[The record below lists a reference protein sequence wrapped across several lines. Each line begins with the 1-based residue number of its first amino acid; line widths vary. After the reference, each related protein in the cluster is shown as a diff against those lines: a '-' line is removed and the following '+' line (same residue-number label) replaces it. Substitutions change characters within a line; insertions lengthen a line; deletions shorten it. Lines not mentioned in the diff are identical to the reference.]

1 MNTIQTRLQE
11 VLENR
16 QCDYNFPFMWVHGE
30 DDETILREID
40 KIYESGIR
48 GLCVES
54 RPHNGF
60 CREEWWSDMDL
71 ILSRCQQLGMDVWL
85 LDDKHFPTGVA
96 NGVLDEK
103 FPHLRKKCMTEFH
116 TDVRGP
122 VCGGAVILPEL
133 TQDNE
138 LLAVV
143 ACRRED
149 RNEGEALTSEFIDL
163 TDKVCDGLVFCDLPE
178 GVYRIYTVYTQTV
191 EDHHIDTLSAESVD
205 VLINEVY
212 ESHYAHYQRYFGNT
226 FKGFFS
232 DEPYVQ
238 SRSFLGLRGEP
249 AAPHTTF
256 PWNENV
262 RKRMSEKL
270 GCDCRMYL
278 PAIWAPAEGLS
289 ARIRSAY
296 MDTVTSLYYENFNKR
311 LADWCHAHGVLY
323 IGHIIEDANQHSTF
337 TAGGHYFRSLD
348 DMDMAGIDVVLC
360 QIIPGMQ
367 DHVTHIPVN
376 YHFSDP
382 NFFSFG
388 LAKLAS
394 SHAHIQPK
402 KNGMAMC
409 EMFGAYGWAE
419 GLKMMKWLVDHMIVR
434 GINRFV
440 PHAFTLKDNDPD
452 CPPHFYAGGT
462 NPQYPYFRL
471 LMEYADRQIH
481 LTTAGKHVCG
491 SALLYHAEAEW
502 SGGQYMYFHH
512 PARLLTE
519 AQLEFDIVSCDYL
532 LDSSADNG
540 MLAVNDCR
548 FNCLIVPMSQYL
560 PRVTLEKLKALS
572 AAGVRILW
580 LDSKTEMDTEYQP
593 FCADFGE
600 VVALQ
605 DLADY
610 VRRNVGS
617 DISLDK
623 PFRQLRYSHRKGDG
637 CDIYMLFNEN
647 VEQAF
652 TGAIDFSADH
662 GKCLEYDAC
671 SGKLVCRTDRTVT
684 LEPYETRFF
693 LFGDIDVAAPTP
705 EAPCTAA
712 VTPELVW
719 QIDAASFHYGQS
731 SLFNIAAKHPRFG
744 GVLEYRTRFDGTD
757 LRQIDLGAV
766 GETAEVFLNGRSLGT
781 RFAPP
786 YRFDVTEG
794 LQEHNELCV
803 RVTTHL
809 GYERRDHF
817 STYLMMEPTGLLGPV
832 RFLK

>member
-1 MNTIQTRLQE
+1 MKTITTRLQE
-11 VLENR
+11 VLQNS

-30 DDETILREID
+30 DDETILCEID

-54 RPHNGF
+54 RPHNDF
-60 CREEWWSDMDL
+60 CRAEWWSDMDL
-71 ILSRCQQLGMDVWL
+71 ILSRCQELGMAVWL

-96 NGVLDEK
+96 NGMLDEK
-103 FPHLRKKCMTEFH
+103 FPHLRKKCMAEHH

-122 VCGGAVILPEL
+122 ITDGAVILPEL

-138 LLAVV
+138 LLSVI

-149 RNEGEALTSEFIDL
+149 RNEGENLTGEFIDL
-163 TDKVCDGLVFCDLPE
+163 TDKVHDGLVFCDLPE
-178 GVYRIYTVYTQTV
+178 GVYRIYTVYTKTV

-212 ESHYAHYQRYFGNT
+212 EPHYEHYKQYFGGT

-238 SRSFLGLRGEP
+238 ALSFLGLRGEP
-249 AAPHTTF
+249 AAPGTTF
-256 PWNENV
+256 PWNGNV
-262 RKRMSEKL
+262 WKRMSEKL

-278 PAIWAPAEGLS
+278 PAIWAHTEGLS
-289 ARIRSAY
+289 AKIRSAY

-323 IGHIIEDANQHSTF
+323 IGHIIEDANRHSSF

-376 YHFSDP
+376 YHVSDP

-440 PHAFTLKDNDPD
+440 PHAFTLKENDPD
-452 CPPHFYAGGT
+452 CPPHFYANGT
-462 NPQYPYFRL
+462 NPQYPYFKL

-481 LTTAGKHVCG
+481 LTTAGEHVCG

-512 PARLLTE
+512 PARLLAE
-519 AQLEFDIVSCDYL
+519 DQLEYDIISCDYL
-532 LDSSADNG
+532 LRSTAAGGKLS
-540 MLAVNDCR
+540 VNNCC
-548 FNCLIVPMSQYL
+548 FNCLIVPMSEYL
-560 PRVTLEKLKALS
+560 PRAVLEKLKELS
-572 AAGVRILW
+572 AAGVKILW
-580 LDSKTEMDTEYQP
+580 LDAKTEKDTEYHP

-605 DLADY
+605 NMAPY
-610 VRRNVGS
+610 IRENVGS
-617 DISLDK
+617 DICLEK
-623 PFRQLRYSHRKGDG
+623 PFRQLRYSHRNCDG

-647 VEQAF
+647 VEETF
-652 TGAIDFSADH
+652 SGKIDFSADH
-662 GKCLEYDAC
+662 GECLEYDAYTGRLA
-671 SGKLVCRTDRTVT
+671 SRTDRTVT
-684 LEPYETRFF
+684 LAPYETRFF
-693 LFGDIDVAAPTP
+693 IFGDAGVTAPVP
-705 EAPCTAA
+705 EAPCT
-712 VTPELVW
+712 VSTVPELKW
-719 QIDAASFHYGQS
+719 DILGDGFRYEKSG
-731 SLFNIAAKHPRFG
+731 LFNIAAKHPRFG
-744 GVLEYRTRFDGTD
+744 GTIEYRTEFDGDD
-757 LRQIDLGAV
+757 LRVIDLGDV
-766 GETAEVFLNGRSLGT
+766 GETAEVLLNGRSLGV
-781 RFAPP
+781 RIAPP
-786 YRFDVTEG
+786 YRFDVSDA
-794 LQEHNELCV
+794 LQAHNKLCV
-803 RVTTHL
+803 RITTHL
-809 GYERRDHF
+809 GYQRRDRF
-817 STYLMMEPTGLLGPV
+817 STYLLLEPNGLLGPV